1 MEVDAESERDA
12 GGVSAADR
20 VKEFAPEGA
29 FIESLLRHA
38 SVRALIRTLLVHA
51 CKLCWPSMGT
61 EGNHGK

>member
-38 SVRALIRTLLVHA
+38 SVRALIRILLGSCPQAVLA
-51 CKLCWPSMGT
+51 EYGY
-61 EGNHGK
+61 